1 MNQKLLQ
8 KSRLLLLTTSIFSF
22 ASPVFAG
29 EKLKIFILAG
39 QSNTVGHAN
48 QHTLATL
55 YRPGDERDKKLTQ
68 LVFKADSGLSP
79 EALEEQLERARK
91 IDELTGGISNDK
103 IKAMSDGP
111 KKTAVEAELKKLN
124 EAYDAYTNKVISSC
138 VVSDRVYI
146 SSIADGN
153 KRSGPLTVGFGGNP
167 TKIGPEF
174 SFGLSMAQ
182 KLDGPILLIKT
193 SWGGK
198 SINYDF
204 RPPSAGAYTLNDKQK
219 EAKNAAD
226 IRKNAGLNWRMMNEA
241 IGEVLKDLK
250 KYHPAYDA
258 TVGHEMAGFVWFQG
272 FNDQFS
278 DEFRENYRDVMV
290 HFIKDVRKEYDT
302 PGMPFVIGVLG
313 TNMTKE
319 GVDKNAVSVAQ
330 REAAKAP
337 EFKDNVT
344 SVESYQV
351 YDLGARAVYDKG
363 WAKNFAVWRA
373 IGSDRPYHYLG
384 SGTFFARL
392 GDSFATAMAEL
403 IGKQKK

>member
-1 MNQKLLQ
+1 MPNKPLM
-8 KSRLLLLTTSIFSF
+8 KRILTTVTISILSI
-22 ASPVFAG
+22 ASPAFADK
-29 EKLKIFILAG
+29 KLKVFILAG

-55 YRPGDERDKKLTQ
+55 YRPGDARDERLAK
-68 LVFKADSGLSP
+68 LVFKNNSGLSAK
-79 EALEEQLERARK
+79 ALEEQLERARR

-250 KYHPAYDA
+250 RYHPAYDA
-258 TVGHEMAGFVWFQG
+258 TAGHEMAGFVWFQG

-278 DEFRENYRDVMV
+278 DEFRENYRDMMV

-313 TNMTKE
+313 TNMTKD

-392 GDSFATAMAEL
+392 GDSFAAAMAEL

>member
-1 MNQKLLQ
+1 MHSKPLIKRALAV
-8 KSRLLLLTTSIFSF
+8 LTTSILSII
-22 ASPVFAG
+22 SPVIAG
-29 EKLKIFILAG
+29 EKLKIFVLAG

-55 YRPGDERDKKLTQ
+55 YRPGDERDKRLTE

-79 EALEEQLERARK
+79 EALEEQLERGRR
-91 IDELTGGISNDK
+91 IDELTGGISNEK

-111 KKTAVEAELKKLN
+111 EKTAVEAELKKLN

-204 RPPSAGAYTLNDKQK
+204 RPPSAGAYVLNDKQK
-219 EAKNAAD
+219 EADNAAD

-241 IGEVLKDLK
+241 IGAVLKDLK

-258 TVGHEMAGFVWFQG
+258 AAGHEMAGFVWFQG

-278 DEFRENYRDVMV
+278 DEFRNNYRDMMV

-392 GDSFATAMAEL
+392 GDSFATAMNDL

>member
-8 KSRLLLLTTSIFSF
+8 KAPLLLLTTSILSF

>member
-8 KSRLLLLTTSIFSF
+8 KARLLLLTTSILSF

-302 PGMPFVIGVLG
+302 PDMPFVIGVLG